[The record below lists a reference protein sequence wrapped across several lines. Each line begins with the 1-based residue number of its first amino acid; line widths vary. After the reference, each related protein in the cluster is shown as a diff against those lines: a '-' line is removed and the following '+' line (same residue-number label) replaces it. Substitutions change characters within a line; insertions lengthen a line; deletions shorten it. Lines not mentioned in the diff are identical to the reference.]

1 MVSYWKTGGK
11 TKNFNQVLGANV
23 PETKSF
29 YIQKHQA
36 WVAQAC
42 FETRNNSHFLID
54 YTSFVIAYL
63 ITIFVIAYL
72 ISLFVMKTSFGIK
85 YKGWVKNNLT
95 KHLFCAF
102 LGYHW
107 VLNKSFAHFSIA
119 LFMQIMKMN
128 QTQFLNFR
136 PRYLTNFTEKIMCRS
151 IITKVVAKMC

>member
-1 MVSYWKTGGK
+1 MVKPKTLTRCWGLMSLK
-11 TKNFNQVLGANV
+11 QNHFISKNIKLELHRRVLKQ
-23 PETKSF
+23 E
-29 YIQKHQA
+29 IILI
-36 WVAQAC
+36 
-42 FETRNNSHFLID
+42 FLLI
-54 YTSFVIAYL
+54 TSFVIAYL

-107 VLNKSFAHFSIA
+107 VQNKSFAHFSIA

-151 IITKVVAKMC
+151 IITKVMAKMC